1 MDPIVHRIN
10 YQIFFCYFIVY
21 SIVIDVLRGDEV
33 YNELFPREQPKDF
46 DRNYVLEKQKEWK
59 EIMAV
64 ENPYHAIYYSN
75 KK

>member
-1 MDPIVHRIN
+1 MLIIV
-10 YQIFFCYFIVY
+10 C
-21 SIVIDVLRGDEV
+21 SIVKDVLRGDEV

-46 DRNYVLEKQKEWK
+46 DRNSLLEKQKEWK